1 MFVGI
6 DGYING
12 WCCCVLDNGI
22 KIELHKTLH
31 DLYKKNGINNLTL
44 IDMPIGLSS
53 INIERKIDFKLRSYL
68 PQNKKS
74 SVFTAPCRKAVLSSN
89 YDSAK
94 NKSNN
99 Y

>member
-31 DLYKKNGINNLTL
+31 DLYKKIGINNLTL

-53 INIERKIDFKLRSYL
+53 
-68 PQNKKS
+68 
-74 SVFTAPCRKAVLSSN
+74 
-89 YDSAK
+89 
-94 NKSNN
+94 
-99 Y
+99 

>member
-44 IDMPIGLSS
+44 IDML
-53 INIERKIDFKLRSYL
+53 
-68 PQNKKS
+68 
-74 SVFTAPCRKAVLSSN
+74 
-89 YDSAK
+89 
-94 NKSNN
+94 
-99 Y
+99 